1 VQHFSGEPLQPIVQA
16 CFSLDGEGPFV
27 TVAALIVAAGRGS
40 RAAGVGERP
49 KQYLSIGG
57 VPMVTRS
64 IAAFADHPRVDDI
77 LVVIR
82 PDDSALYQAA
92 CGPFAERLRTAVPGG
107 TRRQDSV
114 RAGLEALARDAPASV
129 LIHDAARPFVDA
141 ALIDRVIDTLG
152 MHDGALPCLP
162 VTDTLK
168 WVARGHVVGTAE
180 RDQLF
185 RAQTPQGFKF
195 DAILAAHREAAK
207 DPARAFTDDSG
218 IAEWFGLDVALV
230 EGAESNRKLTTVQD
244 LMLAEELLKP
254 GSAEQR
260 TIRVASGYD
269 VHAFGPGD
277 AVILCGVSI
286 PHEKKL
292 TGHSDADVAL
302 HALTDALLG
311 TIADGDIG
319 VHFPPSDAR
328 WRGVASEV
336 FLKHAAGKIEE
347 RGGTIV
353 HADITL
359 LCEAPRIG
367 PYRDQMRARI
377 AEMLGLDIAQV
388 SIKATTNE
396 GLGFIGRGEGI
407 AAMATATVSL
417 P

>member
-1 VQHFSGEPLQPIVQA
+1 M
-16 CFSLDGEGPFV
+16 
-27 TVAALIVAAGRGS
+27 TVAVLIVAAGRGA
-40 RAAGVGERP
+40 RAAGEQGRP
-49 KQYLSIGG
+49 KQYCPIGG
-57 VPMVTRS
+57 VPMIART
-64 IAAFADHPRVDDI
+64 IAAFAGHARVDDI
-77 LVVIR
+77 LVVIH
-82 PDDSALYQAA
+82 PEDEQLYEAA
-92 CGPFAERLRTAVPGG
+92 SRPFAKRLRKAVPGG
-107 TRRQDSV
+107 ARRQDSV
-114 RAGLEALARDAPASV
+114 RAGLEALAGQAPSSV

-141 ALIDRVIDTLG
+141 SLITRVIDGLAL
-152 MHDGALPCLP
+152 HQAALPCLK

-168 WVARGHVVGTAE
+168 WVSQGKVIGTAE
-180 RDQLF
+180 RDQLL

-195 DAILAAHREAAK
+195 ESILAAHRAAANE
-207 DPARAFTDDSG
+207 PARDFTDDAA
-218 IAEWFGLDVALV
+218 IAEWFGLDLALV
-230 EGAESNRKLTTVQD
+230 EGTEDNRKLTTAED
-244 LMLAEELLKP
+244 LRFADELLQP
-254 GSAEQR
+254 RRGRDAG

-277 AVILCGVSI
+277 VVILCGVSI
-286 PHEKKL
+286 PHAKKL
-292 TGHSDADVAL
+292 VGHSDADVAL

-328 WRGVASEV
+328 WRGAASEV
-336 FLKHAAGKIEE
+336 FVKHAAAKVKE

-353 HADITL
+353 LADITL

-377 AEMLGLDIAQV
+377 AEMLGINASQV

-407 AAMATATVSL
+407 AAMATATVRL